1 MEETPES
8 NPPPQMV
15 DEVREVLADAR
26 ARESERELR
35 MAQEIEELRAELRS
49 QVQQIMSLVSGSQN
63 SGESVPGIT
72 DDSFRRAQGLAP
84 NTNARD
90 APGDREEQ
98 GGESGTVLDAGAD
111 VGVYRLPSG
120 ERVAIPSPPGMP
132 APLRGR
138 TANSGDSGDVRRETA
153 PPFSAVQLEALRSMQ
168 WNAGAQDG
176 SGNSYGPGY
185 RGPQQYLS
193 GPRDQSYSA
202 RRKDHRKDH
211 GSFLPKSLDVDG
223 LAGAD
228 LTKEVL
234 DWSKSASVYPVLF
247 RAKYEDEVITDM
259 DLVLNLRTSLKGQLA
274 SDWADRWIPEAA
286 RSAALTL
293 DTFVAALRREF
304 EATTESE
311 GQLWDALEQLPVVD
325 NNLPLFLLTFEN
337 DLRRISAMTRHP
349 REVVMEKARERLIK
363 TLPKDCLKELRH
375 TACRSSDTSEESLP
389 IEAIPYS
396 RVIKEMK
403 LYAKA
408 RDNSKSRNPRRF
420 GGPAPV
426 PSSVPLN
433 AIRGGE
439 FKGKCFICQQV
450 GHRAAD
456 CPRAN
461 TPALREA
468 AVALNSIVVG
478 DDDAFS
484 TTDPPDDA
492 AAPEVTLEA
501 DDDADLSSD
510 DEHII

>member
-1 MEETPES
+1 MVETPDS
-8 NPPPQMV
+8 NAPPHTV
-15 DEVREVLADAR
+15 EEVLADAR

-49 QVQQIMSLVSGSQN
+49 QVQQIMVAVAGSQN
-63 SGESVPGIT
+63 SGESGPGIT
-72 DDSFRRAQGLAP
+72 DDSFRRAQGLAT
-84 NTNARD
+84 NTNA
-90 APGDREEQ
+90 ADREEQ
-98 GGESGTVLDAGAD
+98 GGESTPDL
-111 VGVYRLPSG
+111 GVYRLPSG
-120 ERVAIPSPPGMP
+120 EQVVIPPPP
-132 APLRGR
+132 DIPLRVR
-138 TANSGDSGDVRRETA
+138 TVNSGDSGDVRRNNA
-153 PPFSAVQLEALRSMQ
+153 APFSAVQLEALRSMQ
-168 WNAGAQDG
+168 WNAGVQDG
-176 SGNSYGPGY
+176 SGGSYGPGY

-193 GPRDQSYSA
+193 GPRDHSYSS

-223 LAGAD
+223 LSGAD

-247 RAKYEDEVITDM
+247 RAKYEEEVITDM
-259 DLVLNLRTSLKGQLA
+259 DLVLNLRTSLAGQLA

-286 RSAALTL
+286 KSAALTL

-375 TACRSSDTSEESLP
+375 TACRSSDNGEESLP

-420 GGPAPV
+420 GGPPV
-426 PSSVPLN
+426 PVPLN
-433 AIRGGE
+433 AIKGQQYE

-461 TPALREA
+461 TPALRQA

-478 DDDAFS
+478 DEDAFS
-484 TTDPPDDA
+484 TTEPPDDTG
-492 AAPEVTLEA
+492 APDVTLDA

-510 DEHII
+510 DEPLI